1 VNPFNVSVPRL
12 RVDSTFVRLIQVV
25 DDVKKS
31 GAFKSAS
38 ETTLSVGGNKSSKP
52 VVRDTNRG
60 DDLTFATVFKT
71 SFSKDRKL
79 SNDVVRSCVNVRERE
94 DVAVVEEYLLHVTN
108 DAFVHSNLVVA
119 ISYNFDVVDILK
131 PSRVV
136 SKVSSFVVLVLFVV
150 GRNDDDGV
158 SKFSE
163 LKSKLVDHDSKTT
176 DS

>member
-1 VNPFNVSVPRL
+1 M
-12 RVDSTFVRLIQVV
+12 
-25 DDVKKS
+25 
-31 GAFKSAS
+31 
-38 ETTLSVGGNKSSKP
+38 
-52 VVRDTNRG
+52 
-60 DDLTFATVFKT
+60 
-71 SFSKDRKL
+71 
-79 SNDVVRSCVNVRERE
+79 
-94 DVAVVEEYLLHVTN
+94 LHVTN